1 MIDNLQNDAP
11 SNLENV
17 DAETMDHEVHDDLP
31 GLFFPDHV
39 NVVNHDSAQNEQRD
53 CNDPNKPD
61 PVNDSYEDKT
71 DDSDQEELTQEEIN
85 EISEQD
91 MKIEQR
97 HMEPIN
103 MNNVADTG
111 FEILWQCLA
120 IHKIKIMQQLDSF
133 C

>member
-53 CNDPNKPD
+53 CNDPNKLD

-71 DDSDQEELTQEEIN
+71 DDSDQEELSQEEIN

-103 MNNVADTG
+103 MNNVADNG

>member
-53 CNDPNKPD
+53 CNDPNKLD

-71 DDSDQEELTQEEIN
+71 DDSDQEELSQEEIN

-91 MKIEQR
+91 MKIEQK

>member
-53 CNDPNKPD
+53 CNDPNKLD

-71 DDSDQEELTQEEIN
+71 DDSDQEELRQEEIN

-103 MNNVADTG
+103 MNNVAGTG

>member
-31 GLFFPDHV
+31 GLFLPDHV

-53 CNDPNKPD
+53 CNDPNKLD

-71 DDSDQEELTQEEIN
+71 DDSDQEELSQEEIN

>member
-53 CNDPNKPD
+53 CNDPNKLD

-71 DDSDQEELTQEEIN
+71 DDSDQEELSQEEIN

-91 MKIEQR
+91 MKIEQW

>member
-53 CNDPNKPD
+53 CNDPNKLD

>member
-53 CNDPNKPD
+53 CNDPNKLD

-91 MKIEQR
+91 VKIEQR

>member
-53 CNDPNKPD
+53 CNDPNKLD

-71 DDSDQEELTQEEIN
+71 DDSDQEELSQEEIN

>member
-31 GLFFPDHV
+31 GLFLPDHV

-53 CNDPNKPD
+53 CNDPNKLD

-71 DDSDQEELTQEEIN
+71 DDSDQEELCQEEIN

>member
-53 CNDPNKPD
+53 CNDPNKLD
-61 PVNDSYEDKT
+61 PFNDSYEDKT
-71 DDSDQEELTQEEIN
+71 DDSDQEELSQEEIN